1 VGIFFS
7 NFALSFIAATLLV
20 SGWGH
25 ALRPGSFGRVVR
37 SHGVFP
43 SWLITG
49 LTIAVCFFELL
60 VGTLAA
66 LSLRSA
72 ASFAARVAVLAA
84 AAGAGVAFW
93 VYLRRLLS
101 DDPGAART
109 CGCSP
114 LSAPLTKASL
124 APSISLVI
132 VAIVGFAA
140 TAAIGA
146 DHIVSNLERAL
157 PCLWGVS
164 LSGMTLLYPAA
175 VLQFP
180 ARSDA

>member
-1 VGIFFS
+1 MVGIFFA

-20 SGWGH
+20 SGLGH
-25 ALRPGSFGRVVR
+25 ALRPASFGRVVR
-37 SHGVFP
+37 SHDVFP
-43 SWLITG
+43 SWLITWLAIG
-49 LTIAVCFFELL
+49 VCFFELL

-66 LSLRSA
+66 FSLRPG

-84 AAGAGVAFW
+84 AAGAGAVFW

-101 DDPGAART
+101 DPGDATT

-132 VAIVGFAA
+132 VSLVGFAA
-140 TAAIGA
+140 TAAVNF
-146 DHIVSNLERAL
+146 DHNISDLERAL
-157 PCLWGVS
+157 PCLWGVT
-164 LSGMTLLYPAA
+164 LSGMTLLYPAS

-180 ARSDA
+180 VRSDA